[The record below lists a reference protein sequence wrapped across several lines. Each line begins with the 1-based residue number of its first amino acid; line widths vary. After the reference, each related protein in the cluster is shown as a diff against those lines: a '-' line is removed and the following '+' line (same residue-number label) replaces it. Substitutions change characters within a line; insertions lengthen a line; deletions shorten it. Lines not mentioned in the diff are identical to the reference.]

1 LTLLTLQYKKE
12 KNSIIPESFTEK
24 LKGAQ
29 VHAHYIPHSAEVP
42 AADSHEDYRALPE
55 MLEEKG
61 HC

>member
-1 LTLLTLQYKKE
+1 M
-12 KNSIIPESFTEK
+12 SFIEQ

-29 VHAHYIPHSAEVP
+29 VHAHHLSHSLEVP
-42 AADSHEDYRALPE
+42 AADSHEDHRALPE